1 MAGGAGTRLRPLTC
15 TMPKP
20 MLPVANRP
28 VIDYAV
34 ELLKKYG
41 IHEIGVTLQYM
52 PHMIMDH
59 LGNGKSLDVSLEYF
73 VETTPLGTAGSVK
86 SAQNFLSDTFV
97 VLSGDGITDIDLSR
111 AIKFHNEK
119 NADITIVLKK
129 VANPLEYGVVI
140 TQEDGRIIR
149 FSEKPNWSEVFSDN
163 VNTGIYIINKN
174 VLELAEDNKVCDF
187 SNDLFP
193 KAMGNGML
201 IYQS

>member
-1 MAGGAGTRLRPLTC
+1 MKAIIMAGGAGTRLRPLTC

-140 TQEDGRIIR
+140 T
-149 FSEKPNWSEVFSDN
+149 
-163 VNTGIYIINKN
+163 
-174 VLELAEDNKVCDF
+174 
-187 SNDLFP
+187 
-193 KAMGNGML
+193 
-201 IYQS
+201 